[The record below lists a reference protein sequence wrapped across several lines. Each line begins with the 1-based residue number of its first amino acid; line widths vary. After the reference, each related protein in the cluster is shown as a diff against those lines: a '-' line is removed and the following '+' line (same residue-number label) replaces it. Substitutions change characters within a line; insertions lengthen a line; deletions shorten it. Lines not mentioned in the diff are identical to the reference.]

1 MKKII
6 IGAFLI
12 ILLAIALPFLSA
24 MRNWF
29 SDEKPWDYKSSVWV
43 SKDPYFV
50 LTVDEEQ
57 QAICTAGRGAD
68 TVSFR
73 VDNRGNYVVFLTT
86 DEDGYTQQLAHGSG
100 SYSSK
105 RFVVKFSDGFTIPGI
120 YEDPIYEIVF
130 IRQS

>member
-6 IGAFLI
+6 IGAVLLGLLI
-12 ILLAIALPFLSA
+12 IAIPLLFA

-43 SKDPYFV
+43 SKDPYFL

-57 QAICTAGRGAD
+57 QATCTAGRGTD
-68 TVSFR
+68 TVSFE
-73 VDNRGNYVVFLTT
+73 VDCRGNNVYFLST
-86 DEDGYTQQLAHGSG
+86 DENGYTRQLAHGSG

-105 RFVVKFSDGFTIPGI
+105 RFVVRFSDGFTIPGI
-120 YEDPIYEIVF
+120 YEDPIYKIVF
-130 IRQS
+130 IRQK